1 MTERHYWWSWKQK
14 KMSAYEL
21 RKMMREMNASYAL
34 WEKIH
39 SEAEKNH
46 KSELEQAEE
55 ELTTRLSIL

>member
-1 MTERHYWWSWKQK
+1 
-14 KMSAYEL
+14 
-21 RKMMREMNASYAL
+21 MMREMNASYAL